1 MELIAALDKNA
12 VNTIDEQKQNF
23 ENVFEDELID

>member
-12 VNTIDEQKQNF
+12 VNTIDEQNKFF
-23 ENVFEDELID
+23 ENIFDDELIH